1 MKAWRFAKMH
11 GLGNDFMVLDGVS
24 QHLTLTPEAIRA
36 LANRHTGVGFDQ
48 LMLVTKA
55 PNATADFG
63 YRVFNQDGCEVEQ
76 CGNGVRCVARYIQ
89 TQGWSS
95 KESLILA
102 TPSHQMIA
110 RFCDDGHVCVNMS
123 SANFEPASLPFAAEH
138 ALPFYDYD
146 WYTRP
151 LSFGAVSVG
160 NPHIVFDV
168 PDVDQAEV
176 DVLGEYFNNAHPL
189 FPKGV
194 NVGFMQRLGRDSIAL
209 KVYERGAGQTLACG
223 TGACAAVSIGQK
235 WGLLDSRVRVGL
247 PGGHLSIECAGA
259 EAPIYM
265 TGPAVI
271 VYHGQLDE
279 HNCII

>member
-1 MKAWRFAKMH
+1 MMAWRFAKMH

-24 QHLTLTPEAIRA
+24 QQLTLNVELIRA
-36 LANRHTGVGFDQ
+36 LADRHTGVGFDQ

-55 PNATADFG
+55 PDAQADFG

-89 TQGWSS
+89 AQCWSS
-95 KESLILA
+95 KDTLVLA
-102 TPSHQMIA
+102 TPHSQMIA
-110 RFCDDGHVCVNMS
+110 HFDSDGLVCVNMS
-123 SANFEPASLPFAAEH
+123 AANFEPASLPFATGH

-168 PDVDQAEV
+168 PDLEQAEV
-176 DVLGEYFNNAHPL
+176 ELLGEYFNRAHPL

-194 NVGFMQRLGRDSIAL
+194 NVGFMQRLSRDSIAL

-235 WGLLDSRVRVGL
+235 WGLLDTRVTVRL
-247 PGGHLSIECAGA
+247 PGGQLTIECAGA
-259 EAPIYM
+259 DSPIYM

-279 HNCII
+279 QNSIV